1 MLTIDNTVIVEGDP
15 NKKGVVIGIWEE
27 HNNPGGNKY
36 EIMFQ
41 DGTQEWFATKDV
53 KKEHQYNKVCTTL
66 KKNLILMPLTKHS
79 VS

>member
-53 KKEHQYNKVCTTL
+53 KKEL
-66 KKNLILMPLTKHS
+66 
-79 VS
+79 